1 MPYTGRHDGCDELLF
16 PLDRV
21 GVLIEIALTTVAGM
35 VGLLIFIYYLR
46 KGQFEDIEDVKYEIF
61 RNDDE
66 KPQ

>member
-1 MPYTGRHDGCDELLF
+1 M
-16 PLDRV
+16 
-21 GVLIEIALTTVAGM
+21 LIEIALTTVAGM